1 MKIAMIEDDN
11 TISFAVQTFLKR
23 YDMETEVFGNLTMT
37 EKIDFLCIKSDT
49 TQYKLYPNYIGFLCD
64 SSWYSYSYTQWY

>member
-23 YDMETEVFGNLTMT
+23 YDMETEVFGNLTVT
-37 EKIDFLCIKSDT
+37 EKIDF
-49 TQYKLYPNYIGFLCD
+49 NEFD
-64 SSWYSYSYTQWY
+64 SEFNDFEFDQDEFDEYHGYNEEEY

>member
-37 EKIDFLCIKSDT
+37 ENRFP
-49 TQYKLYPNYIGFLCD
+49 LYLKRY
-64 SSWYSYSYTQWY
+64 YSI